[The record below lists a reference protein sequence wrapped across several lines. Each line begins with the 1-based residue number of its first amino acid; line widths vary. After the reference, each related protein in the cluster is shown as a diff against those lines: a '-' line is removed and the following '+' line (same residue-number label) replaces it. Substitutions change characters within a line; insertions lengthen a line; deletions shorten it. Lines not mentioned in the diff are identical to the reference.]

1 MTTRRSL
8 NLLVIVP
15 NWNSV
20 EDAIQ
25 EAMIVMWEKRDQLQ
39 SEDGFLP
46 WARAIVRF
54 KSLSQVQKVQRDRRL
69 ISDEVLQLV
78 ASEDDRSQEEY
89 RRDAMAALRGCMSL
103 LPSDKQQLLLAPYAD
118 DDDVLRI
125 AEASGKTP
133 NALYKILGRLRKKLF
148 QCVNQRMEACS

>member
-1 MTTRRSL
+1 MEVSEAKFVQLISRYDHSL
-8 NLLVIVP
+8 RAYSYTIVP

-78 ASEDDRSQEEY
+78 HEFLEL
-89 RRDAMAALRGCMSL
+89 ALCFTHL
-103 LPSDKQQLLLAPYAD
+103 LS
-118 DDDVLRI
+118 
-125 AEASGKTP
+125 
-133 NALYKILGRLRKKLF
+133 
-148 QCVNQRMEACS
+148 